1 LLVGGVILILV
12 IVINLFDYMPMEH
25 KTKGSLNLALLPLCT
40 IKTMGCILTNLAT
53 GILFPALVVYLISR
67 NQRHF
72 N

>member
-1 LLVGGVILILV
+1 
-12 IVINLFDYMPMEH
+12 MPMEH